1 MGERRG
7 MAFVASAALLWS
19 TGGLVVRSLEMA
31 DAMTTVFW
39 RAATACVFLLLFVVA
54 RERGGWARSFAAM
67 GRPGLVVSVCYAIAS
82 TSLVVAFD
90 LTSVAN
96 TLVIMSSAPLLA
108 AVLGWIVLGERVRL
122 ASWFAL
128 LASVAGIGLM
138 VSESYERGSIAG
150 DLVAMVIAVAQAVAG
165 VTIRR
170 HRTVHMAPAMCA
182 STLVTALAVAP
193 LASPLAVTAAD
204 MALLAFFGAGQLG
217 LGLALFSFG
226 APLMPVVGVALL
238 NVLEPVFG
246 PLWVWLVLGERPGD
260 AALAGGAIVL
270 AALAVHILS
279 DAARRRG

>member
-217 LGLALFSFG
+217 LGRALFSFG